1 MKKLKIVLKSNY
13 IYYFVF
19 LFTICY
25 VFINIKF
32 VPFKYEN
39 LNNNL
44 KGYVNDY
51 YIDGDKLTIIIKNK
65 NKIILNY
72 YFKTEKEKNNF
83 EICYGDYIEVIG
95 KSIEIKENTNFNL
108 FNYKRYLK
116 TKKIYYS
123 FSVDKIKRL
132 KKNTNL
138 LYHIKNKI
146 VTKIESNISS
156 NYIKTFILGD
166 KRDINSN
173 MIESYQ
179 RLGVSHLFAISGM
192 HVSFLSMIL
201 LKILSKIND
210 KAKHSI
216 VILFLL
222 FYTFLTN
229 YTISIVR
236 STMQFILF
244 KVNKLFDLKI
254 KNVNIML
261 IIISAVLLYNPY
273 YIYDIS
279 FLFSFS
285 ISFSL
290 ILFRKNIDI
299 DNNYFIK
306 SFITSLIS
314 FLVSLPI
321 LINNFYEINFLSI
334 LYNIF
339 YIPFVSFILFPINIL
354 TLIFSFLDPLNN
366 YIINI
371 FESITR
377 ILSKMKFLTFS
388 SAKLPIF
395 LIVIYYI
402 CLYFAVTKKGKKYIL
417 FLVLLIV
424 FFINNNRITI
434 FPVITYLDVGQ
445 GDSCLI
451 RVFNKNVLI
460 DTGGK
465 TYNKK
470 EKWRQRKKEYNIA
483 DNITIPYLKSVGV
496 KKIDYLILTHGD
508 FDHMGEASN
517 LTKKFNVKKV
527 IFNNDS
533 YNELETSFIKILKKK
548 KIKYYH
554 NVEKIKLQKS
564 VLYFLNT
571 KIYDNENDNSN
582 VVYTEINNYK
592 FLFMGDAGITTYQRL
607 KEVLPC
613 NITVLKVGHH
623 GALGVVN
630 EDMLKILQ
638 PKFALISVGQNKFGH
653 PATYTLKVLKGTKI
667 LRTDIN
673 NCVKFVVGKNTLKV
687 YSFNIRKKRFVK
699 IY

>member
-39 LNNNL
+39 LNNNI

-65 NKIILNY
+65 NKVILNY
-72 YFKTEKEKNNF
+72 YFKTEKEKKNF

-166 KRDINSN
+166 KRDVNSN

-210 KAKHSI
+210 KAKYSI
-216 VILFLL
+216 VVLFLL

-229 YTISIVR
+229 YAISIIR

-244 KVNKLFDLKI
+244 KVNKLFNLKI
-254 KNVNIML
+254 KNVNIMI
-261 IIISAVLLYNPY
+261 IIISVVLLYNPY

-334 LYNIF
+334 FYNIF

-371 FESITR
+371 FESITI

-424 FFINNNRITI
+424 FFINNNRITM

-548 KIKYYH
+548 KIKYY
-554 NVEKIKLQKS
+554 NNIEKIKLQKCI
-564 VLYFLNT
+564 LYFLNT

-582 VVYTEINNYK
+582 VMYTEINNYK
-592 FLFMGDAGITTYQRL
+592 FLFMGDAGINKERDIL
-607 KEVLPC
+607 KKYNLQY
-613 NITVLKVGHH
+613 IDVLKVGHH
-623 GALGVVN
+623 GSKTSSSKDFIDEIN
-630 EDMLKILQ
+630 
-638 PKFALISVGQNKFGH
+638 PKFSIISVGKNNRYGHPNKEVLKELEDSKIYRTDKNGSIMFKIMNNKF
-653 PATYTLKVLKGTKI
+653 KI
-667 LRTDIN
+667 ET
-673 NCVKFVVGKNTLKV
+673 C
-687 YSFNIRKKRFVK
+687 SP
-699 IY
+699 

>member
-39 LNNNL
+39 LNNNI

-65 NKIILNY
+65 NKVILNY

-138 LYHIKNKI
+138 LYHVKNKI

-166 KRDINSN
+166 KRDVNSN

-192 HVSFLSMIL
+192 HVSFLSIIL

-210 KAKHSI
+210 KSKYSI

-306 SFITSLIS
+306 SFITSLTS

-334 LYNIF
+334 FYNIF

-371 FESITR
+371 FESITI

-388 SAKLPIF
+388 AAKLPIF

-402 CLYFAVTKKGKKYIL
+402 CLYFAVTKKRKKYIL
-417 FLVLLIV
+417 FLALLIV
-424 FFINNNRITI
+424 FFINNNRITM

-548 KIKYYH
+548 EIKYYH
-554 NVEKIKLQKS
+554 NVEKIKLQKCI
-564 VLYFLNT
+564 LYFLNT

-592 FLFMGDAGITTYQRL
+592 FLFMGDAGINKERDIL
-607 KEVLPC
+607 KKY
-613 NITVLKVGHH
+613 NISDIDFFKVGHH
-623 GALGVVN
+623 GSKTSSSKDFIDEIN
-630 EDMLKILQ
+630 PRFSI
-638 PKFALISVGQNKFGH
+638 ISVGKNNRYGH
-653 PATYTLKVLKGTKI
+653 PNKEVLNNLDNSKI
-667 LRTDIN
+667 YRTDQDGSIMFKIKN
-673 NCVKFVVGKNTLKV
+673 NKLKIETC
-687 YSFNIRKKRFVK
+687 SP
-699 IY
+699 

>member
-13 IYYFVF
+13 MYYLVF

-65 NKIILNY
+65 NKVILNY

-138 LYHIKNKI
+138 LYYIKNKI

-334 LYNIF
+334 FYNIF

-451 RVFNKNVLI
+451 RIFNKNVLI

-533 YNELETSFIKILKKK
+533 YNELETSFIKILKNK

-592 FLFMGDAGITTYQRL
+592 FLFMGDAGINKERDIL
-607 KEVLPC
+607 KKYNLQD
-613 NITVLKVGHH
+613 IDVLKVGHH
-623 GALGVVN
+623 GSKTSSSKDFIDEIN
-630 EDMLKILQ
+630 PRFSI
-638 PKFALISVGQNKFGH
+638 ISVGKNNRYGHPNKEVLKKLEDSKIYRTDKDGSIMFKITNNKF
-653 PATYTLKVLKGTKI
+653 KI
-667 LRTDIN
+667 ET
-673 NCVKFVVGKNTLKV
+673 C
-687 YSFNIRKKRFVK
+687 SP
-699 IY
+699 

>member
-39 LNNNL
+39 LNNNI

-65 NKIILNY
+65 NKVILNY

-210 KAKHSI
+210 KAKNSI

-254 KNVNIML
+254 RNVNIML

-306 SFITSLIS
+306 SFVTSLIS

-402 CLYFAVTKKGKKYIL
+402 CLYFAVTRKRKKYIL

-424 FFINNNRITI
+424 FFINNNRITV

-533 YNELETSFIKILKKK
+533 YNKLEISFIKILKKK

-592 FLFMGDAGITTYQRL
+592 FLFMGDAGINKERDIL
-607 KEVLPC
+607 KKYNLQD
-613 NITVLKVGHH
+613 IDVLKVGHH
-623 GALGVVN
+623 GSKTSSSKDFIDEIN
-630 EDMLKILQ
+630 
-638 PKFALISVGQNKFGH
+638 PKFSIISVGKNNRYGHPNKEVLKELEDSKIYRTDKNGSIMFKIMNNKF
-653 PATYTLKVLKGTKI
+653 KI
-667 LRTDIN
+667 ET
-673 NCVKFVVGKNTLKV
+673 C
-687 YSFNIRKKRFVK
+687 SP
-699 IY
+699 

>member
-1 MKKLKIVLKSNY
+1 MKKLRIVLKSNY
-13 IYYFVF
+13 MYYFVF

-65 NKIILNY
+65 NKVILNY

-201 LKILSKIND
+201 LRILSKIND
-210 KAKHSI
+210 KVKYSI

-321 LINNFYEINFLSI
+321 LINNFYEVNFLSI
-334 LYNIF
+334 FYNIF
-339 YIPFVSFILFPINIL
+339 YIPFVSLVLFPINIL

-371 FESITR
+371 FESITI

-402 CLYFAVTKKGKKYIL
+402 CLYFAVTRKRKKYIL

-424 FFINNNRITI
+424 FFINNNRITV

-517 LTKKFNVKKV
+517 LTKKINVKKV

-548 KIKYYH
+548 KIKYY
-554 NVEKIKLQKS
+554 NNIEKIKLQKCI
-564 VLYFLNT
+564 LYFLNT

-592 FLFMGDAGITTYQRL
+592 FLFMGDAGINKERDIL
-607 KEVLPC
+607 KKYNLQD
-613 NITVLKVGHH
+613 IDVLKVGHH
-623 GALGVVN
+623 GSKTSSSKDFIDEIN
-630 EDMLKILQ
+630 PRFSI
-638 PKFALISVGQNKFGH
+638 ISVGKNNRYGH
-653 PATYTLKVLKGTKI
+653 PNKKVLKELEDSKI
-667 LRTDIN
+667 YRTDKNGSIMFKITN
-673 NCVKFVVGKNTLKV
+673 NKF
-687 YSFNIRKKRFVK
+687 K
-699 IY
+699 IETCSP

>member
-13 IYYFVF
+13 MYYLVF

-65 NKIILNY
+65 NKVILNY

-138 LYHIKNKI
+138 LYYIKNKI

-210 KAKHSI
+210 KVKYSI

-244 KVNKLFDLKI
+244 KVNKVFDLKI

-321 LINNFYEINFLSI
+321 LINNFYEVNFLSI
-334 LYNIF
+334 FYNIF

-371 FESITR
+371 FESITI

-402 CLYFAVTKKGKKYIL
+402 CLYFAVTRKRKKYIL

-424 FFINNNRITI
+424 FFINNNRITV

-451 RVFNKNVLI
+451 RAFNKNVLI

-470 EKWRQRKKEYNIA
+470 EKWRQRKKEYNIV

-508 FDHMGEASN
+508 YDHMGEAIN
-517 LTKKFNVKKV
+517 LVNNFKVDNV
-527 IFNNDS
+527 IFNCGEF
-533 YNELETSFIKILKKK
+533 NELEKELIKVIDKK
-548 KIKYYH
+548 KIKYYSC
-554 NVEKIKLQKS
+554 IKELNIDNNK
-564 VLYFLNT
+564 LYFLQT
-571 KIYDNENDNSN
+571 KEYDNENDNSN

-592 FLFMGDAGITTYQRL
+592 FLFMGDAGINKERDIL
-607 KEVLPC
+607 KKYNLQD
-613 NITVLKVGHH
+613 IDVLKVGHH
-623 GALGVVN
+623 GSKTSSSKDFIDEIN
-630 EDMLKILQ
+630 PRFSI
-638 PKFALISVGQNKFGH
+638 ISVGKNNRYGHPNKEVLKKLEDSKIYRTDKDGSIMFKITNNKF
-653 PATYTLKVLKGTKI
+653 KI
-667 LRTDIN
+667 ET
-673 NCVKFVVGKNTLKV
+673 C
-687 YSFNIRKKRFVK
+687 SP
-699 IY
+699 

>member
-39 LNNNL
+39 LNNNI

-65 NKIILNY
+65 NKVILNY
-72 YFKTEKEKNNF
+72 YFKTEKEKKNF

-210 KAKHSI
+210 KAKYSI
-216 VILFLL
+216 VVLFLL

-229 YTISIVR
+229 YAISIVR

-244 KVNKLFDLKI
+244 KVNKVFDLKI

-334 LYNIF
+334 FYNIF

-371 FESITR
+371 FESITI

-402 CLYFAVTKKGKKYIL
+402 CLYFAVTRKRKKYIL

-424 FFINNNRITI
+424 FFINNNRITM

-564 VLYFLNT
+564 ILYFLNT

-592 FLFMGDAGITTYQRL
+592 FLFMGDAGINKETDIL
-607 KEVLPC
+607 KKYNLQY
-613 NITVLKVGHH
+613 IDVLKVGHH
-623 GALGVVN
+623 GSKTSSSKDFIDEIN
-630 EDMLKILQ
+630 
-638 PKFALISVGQNKFGH
+638 PKFSIISVGKNNRYGHPNKEVLKELEDSKIYRTDKNGSIMFKIMNNKF
-653 PATYTLKVLKGTKI
+653 KI
-667 LRTDIN
+667 ET
-673 NCVKFVVGKNTLKV
+673 C
-687 YSFNIRKKRFVK
+687 SP
-699 IY
+699 

>member
-1 MKKLKIVLKSNY
+1 MKKLKIVLKYNY

-39 LNNNL
+39 LNDNL

-65 NKIILNY
+65 NKVILNY

-210 KAKHSI
+210 KVKYSI
-216 VILFLL
+216 VVLFLL

-229 YTISIVR
+229 YAISIVR
-236 STMQFILF
+236 STLQFILF
-244 KVNKLFDLKI
+244 KVNKVFDLKI

-299 DNNYFIK
+299 ENNYFIK
-306 SFITSLIS
+306 SFVTSLIS

-334 LYNIF
+334 FYNIF
-339 YIPFVSFILFPINIL
+339 YIPFVSFVLFPINIL

-371 FESITR
+371 FESITI

-388 SAKLPIF
+388 AAKLPIF

-402 CLYFAVTKKGKKYIL
+402 CLYFTVTKKRRKYIL
-417 FLVLLIV
+417 FLILLIV
-424 FFINNNRITI
+424 FFINNNKVTL

-465 TYNKK
+465 TYNKE

-533 YNELETSFIKILKKK
+533 YNELEKSFIKILKKK
-548 KIKYYH
+548 KIKYY
-554 NVEKIKLQKS
+554 NNIEKIKLQKCI
-564 VLYFLNT
+564 LYFLNT
-571 KIYDNENDNSN
+571 KNYDNENDNSN

-592 FLFMGDAGITTYQRL
+592 FLFMGDAGINKERDIL
-607 KEVLPC
+607 KKYNLQD
-613 NITVLKVGHH
+613 IDVLKVGHH
-623 GALGVVN
+623 GSKTSSSKDFIDEIN
-630 EDMLKILQ
+630 PRFSI
-638 PKFALISVGQNKFGH
+638 ISVEKNNIYGHPNKEVLKEFEDSKIYRTDKDGSIMFKIMNNKF
-653 PATYTLKVLKGTKI
+653 KI
-667 LRTDIN
+667 ET
-673 NCVKFVVGKNTLKV
+673 C
-687 YSFNIRKKRFVK
+687 SP
-699 IY
+699 

>member
-39 LNNNL
+39 LNNNI

-65 NKIILNY
+65 NKVILNY

-166 KRDINSN
+166 KRDVNSN
-173 MIESYQ
+173 MIELYQ

-210 KAKHSI
+210 KAKNSI

-244 KVNKLFDLKI
+244 KVNKLFNLKI
-254 KNVNIML
+254 KNVNIMI

-321 LINNFYEINFLSI
+321 LINNFYEVNFLSI
-334 LYNIF
+334 FYNIF

-371 FESITR
+371 FESITI

-388 SAKLPIF
+388 AAKLPIF

-402 CLYFAVTKKGKKYIL
+402 CLYFAVTRKRKKYIL

-424 FFINNNRITI
+424 FFINNNRITM

-548 KIKYYH
+548 KIKYY
-554 NVEKIKLQKS
+554 NNIEKIKLQKCI
-564 VLYFLNT
+564 LYFLNT

-592 FLFMGDAGITTYQRL
+592 FLFMGDAGINKERDIL
-607 KEVLPC
+607 KKYNLQD
-613 NITVLKVGHH
+613 IDVLKVGHH
-623 GALGVVN
+623 GSKTSSSKDFIDEIN
-630 EDMLKILQ
+630 PRFSI
-638 PKFALISVGQNKFGH
+638 ISVGKNNRYGHPNKEVLKELEDSKIYRTDKDGSIMFKIMNNKF
-653 PATYTLKVLKGTKI
+653 KI
-667 LRTDIN
+667 ET
-673 NCVKFVVGKNTLKV
+673 C
-687 YSFNIRKKRFVK
+687 SP
-699 IY
+699 

>member
-39 LNNNL
+39 LNNNI

-65 NKIILNY
+65 NKVILNY
-72 YFKTEKEKNNF
+72 YFKTEKEKKNF

-146 VTKIESNISS
+146 VTKIESNISN

-192 HVSFLSMIL
+192 HVSFLSIIL

-210 KAKHSI
+210 KVKYSI

-244 KVNKLFDLKI
+244 KVNKVFDLKI

-290 ILFRKNIDI
+290 ILFRKNIDT

-334 LYNIF
+334 FYNIF

-371 FESITR
+371 FESITI

-388 SAKLPIF
+388 AAKLPIF

-402 CLYFAVTKKGKKYIL
+402 CLYFAVTRKRKKYIL

-424 FFINNNRITI
+424 FFINNNRITM

-533 YNELETSFIKILKKK
+533 YNELETSFIKILEKKE
-548 KIKYYH
+548 IKYYH
-554 NVEKIKLQKS
+554 NVEKIKLQKCI
-564 VLYFLNT
+564 LYFLNT

-592 FLFMGDAGITTYQRL
+592 FLFMGDAGINKERDIL
-607 KEVLPC
+607 KKYNLQY
-613 NITVLKVGHH
+613 IDVLKVGHH
-623 GALGVVN
+623 GSKTSSSKDFIDEIN
-630 EDMLKILQ
+630 
-638 PKFALISVGQNKFGH
+638 PKFSIISVGKNNRYGH
-653 PATYTLKVLKGTKI
+653 PNKEVLKELEDSKI
-667 LRTDIN
+667 YRTDKNGSIMFKIKN
-673 NCVKFVVGKNTLKV
+673 NKLKIETC
-687 YSFNIRKKRFVK
+687 SP
-699 IY
+699 

>member
-39 LNNNL
+39 LNNNI

-65 NKIILNY
+65 NKVILNY
-72 YFKTEKEKNNF
+72 YFKTEKEKKNF

-210 KAKHSI
+210 KAKYSI
-216 VILFLL
+216 VVLFLL

-229 YTISIVR
+229 YAISIVR

-244 KVNKLFDLKI
+244 KVNKVFDLKI

-334 LYNIF
+334 FYNIF

-371 FESITR
+371 FESITI

-402 CLYFAVTKKGKKYIL
+402 CLYFAVTRKRKKYIL

-424 FFINNNRITI
+424 FFINNNRITM

-592 FLFMGDAGITTYQRL
+592 FLFMGDAGINKETDIL
-607 KEVLPC
+607 KKYNLQY
-613 NITVLKVGHH
+613 IDVLKVGHH
-623 GALGVVN
+623 GSKTSSSKDFIDEIN
-630 EDMLKILQ
+630 
-638 PKFALISVGQNKFGH
+638 PKFSIISVGKNNRYGHPNKEVLKELEDSKIYRTDKNGSIMFKIMNNKF
-653 PATYTLKVLKGTKI
+653 KI
-667 LRTDIN
+667 ET
-673 NCVKFVVGKNTLKV
+673 C
-687 YSFNIRKKRFVK
+687 SP
-699 IY
+699 

>member
-13 IYYFVF
+13 MYYFVF

-65 NKIILNY
+65 NKVILNY

-254 KNVNIML
+254 RNVNIML

-279 FLFSFS
+279 FIFSFS

-299 DNNYFIK
+299 ENNYFIK

-371 FESITR
+371 FESITG

-402 CLYFAVTKKGKKYIL
+402 CLYFAVTKKRKKYIL

-424 FFINNNRITI
+424 FFINNNRITV

-465 TYNKK
+465 IYNKK
-470 EKWRQRKKEYNIA
+470 EKWRQRKKEYNIV

-533 YNELETSFIKILKKK
+533 YNELETSFIKILKNK

-592 FLFMGDAGITTYQRL
+592 FLFMGDAGINKERDIL
-607 KEVLPC
+607 KKYNLQD
-613 NITVLKVGHH
+613 IDVLKVGHH
-623 GALGVVN
+623 GSKTSSSKDFIDEIN
-630 EDMLKILQ
+630 PRFSI
-638 PKFALISVGQNKFGH
+638 ISVGKNNRYGH
-653 PATYTLKVLKGTKI
+653 PNIKVLKKLEDSKI
-667 LRTDIN
+667 YRTDKDGSIMFKITN
-673 NCVKFVVGKNTLKV
+673 NKF
-687 YSFNIRKKRFVK
+687 K
-699 IY
+699 IETCSP

>member
-1 MKKLKIVLKSNY
+1 MKKLKIILKYNH
-13 IYYFVF
+13 IYYIIF

-25 VFINIKF
+25 VLININF
-32 VPFKYEN
+32 IPFKYKN
-39 LNNNL
+39 LSNSL

-65 NKIILNY
+65 DKIILNY
-72 YFKTEKEKNNF
+72 YFKTEHEKNNL

-95 KSIEIKENTNFNL
+95 KNVEIKENTNFNL

-116 TKKIYYS
+116 TKKINYS
-123 FSVDKIKRL
+123 FSVDKIKVI
-132 KKNTNL
+132 KKNANL
-138 LYHIKNKI
+138 LYYVKNKI
-146 VTKIESNISS
+146 VTKIEKNISS

-166 KRDINSN
+166 KRDIDSN
-173 MIESYQ
+173 IVSAYQ
-179 RLGVSHLFAISGM
+179 ELGVSHLFAISGM

-201 LKILSKIND
+201 LKMLNKTNEKVKYSVI
-210 KAKHSI
+210 
-216 VILFLL
+216 ILFLL

-236 STMQFILF
+236 ATLQFIFF
-244 KVNKLFDLKI
+244 KINKLFNLKI
-254 KNVNIML
+254 KNINIM
-261 IIISAVLLYNPY
+261 IFIISIVLLYNPY

-290 ILFRKNIDI
+290 ILFKQSINKE
-299 DNNYFIK
+299 DNCFIK
-306 SFITSLIS
+306 SFITSLVS

-334 LYNIF
+334 FYNIF

-354 TLIFSFLDPLNN
+354 TLIFNFLDPINN

-371 FESITR
+371 FETITVF
-377 ILSKMKFLTFS
+377 LSKIKILTFS

-395 LIVIYYI
+395 LIVIYYVI
-402 CLYFAVTKKGKKYIL
+402 LYFAISKKRKKYIM
-417 FLVLLIV
+417 LLIILII
-424 FFINNNRITI
+424 FFINNNRITL
-434 FPVITYLDVGQ
+434 FPTVTYLDVGQ

-451 RVFNKNVLI
+451 RIFNKNILI

-483 DNITIPYLKSVGV
+483 DNITIPYLKSIGV

-508 FDHMGEASN
+508 FDHIGEASN
-517 LTKKFNVKKV
+517 LVKKFKVKKI

-533 YNELETSFIKILKKK
+533 YNKLESNLIKILKKK
-548 KIKYYH
+548 QIKYYK
-554 NVEKIKLQKS
+554 NIEKIKLQKNI
-564 VLYFLNT
+564 LYFLNT
-571 KIYDNENDNSN
+571 KTYDNENDNSN

-592 FLFMGDAGITTYQRL
+592 FLFMGDAGINKERDIL
-607 KEVLPC
+607 KKYNLQD
-613 NITVLKVGHH
+613 IDVLKVGHH
-623 GALGVVN
+623 GSN
-630 EDMLKILQ
+630 TSSSKDFIDEIN
-638 PKFALISVGQNKFGH
+638 PKFSIISVGKNNRYGHPNIEVIKELKDSKIYRTDKDGSVMFKIMNNKF
-653 PATYTLKVLKGTKI
+653 KI
-667 LRTDIN
+667 ET
-673 NCVKFVVGKNTLKV
+673 C
-687 YSFNIRKKRFVK
+687 SP
-699 IY
+699 

>member
-1 MKKLKIVLKSNY
+1 MKKLKMVLKSNY

-39 LNNNL
+39 LNNNI

-65 NKIILNY
+65 NKVILNY
-72 YFKTEKEKNNF
+72 YFKTEKEKKNF

-201 LKILSKIND
+201 LKILSKINN
-210 KAKHSI
+210 KAKNSI

-244 KVNKLFDLKI
+244 KVNKVFDLKI

-321 LINNFYEINFLSI
+321 LINNFYEVNFLSI
-334 LYNIF
+334 FYNIF
-339 YIPFVSFILFPINIL
+339 YIPFVSFVLFPINIL

-371 FESITR
+371 FESITI

-388 SAKLPIF
+388 AAKLPIF

-402 CLYFAVTKKGKKYIL
+402 CLYFAVTKKRKKYIL
-417 FLVLLIV
+417 FLALLIV
-424 FFINNNRITI
+424 FFINNNRITM

-533 YNELETSFIKILKKK
+533 YNELETNFIKILKKK
-548 KIKYYH
+548 KIKYY
-554 NVEKIKLQKS
+554 NNIEKIKLQKCI
-564 VLYFLNT
+564 LYFLNT

-592 FLFMGDAGITTYQRL
+592 FLFMGDAGINKERDIL
-607 KEVLPC
+607 KKYNLQY
-613 NITVLKVGHH
+613 IDVLKVGHH
-623 GALGVVN
+623 GSKTSSSKDFIDEIN
-630 EDMLKILQ
+630 
-638 PKFALISVGQNKFGH
+638 PKFSIISVGKNNRYGHPNKEVLKELEDSKIYRTDKNGSIMFKIMNNKF
-653 PATYTLKVLKGTKI
+653 KI
-667 LRTDIN
+667 ET
-673 NCVKFVVGKNTLKV
+673 C
-687 YSFNIRKKRFVK
+687 SP
-699 IY
+699 

>member
-592 FLFMGDAGITTYQRL
+592 FLFMGDAGINKERDIL
-607 KEVLPC
+607 KKYNLQD
-613 NITVLKVGHH
+613 IDVLKVGHH
-623 GALGVVN
+623 GSKTSSSKDFIDEIN
-630 EDMLKILQ
+630 PRFSI
-638 PKFALISVGQNKFGH
+638 ISVGKNNRYGHPNKEVLKKLEDSKIYRTDKDGSIMFKITNNKF
-653 PATYTLKVLKGTKI
+653 KI
-667 LRTDIN
+667 ET
-673 NCVKFVVGKNTLKV
+673 C
-687 YSFNIRKKRFVK
+687 SP
-699 IY
+699 

>member
-1 MKKLKIVLKSNY
+1 
-13 IYYFVF
+13 
-19 LFTICY
+19 
-25 VFINIKF
+25 
-32 VPFKYEN
+32 
-39 LNNNL
+39 
-44 KGYVNDY
+44 
-51 YIDGDKLTIIIKNK
+51 
-65 NKIILNY
+65 
-72 YFKTEKEKNNF
+72 
-83 EICYGDYIEVIG
+83 
-95 KSIEIKENTNFNL
+95 
-108 FNYKRYLK
+108 
-116 TKKIYYS
+116 
-123 FSVDKIKRL
+123 
-132 KKNTNL
+132 
-138 LYHIKNKI
+138 
-146 VTKIESNISS
+146 
-156 NYIKTFILGD
+156 
-166 KRDINSN
+166 
-173 MIESYQ
+173 
-179 RLGVSHLFAISGM
+179 
-192 HVSFLSMIL
+192 
-201 LKILSKIND
+201 
-210 KAKHSI
+210 
-216 VILFLL
+216 
-222 FYTFLTN
+222 
-229 YTISIVR
+229 
-236 STMQFILF
+236 MQFILF

-306 SFITSLIS
+306 SFITSLTS

-334 LYNIF
+334 FYNIF

-371 FESITR
+371 FESITI

-388 SAKLPIF
+388 AAKLPIF

-402 CLYFAVTKKGKKYIL
+402 CLYFAVTKKRKKYIL
-417 FLVLLIV
+417 FLALLIV
-424 FFINNNRITI
+424 FFINNNRITM

-548 KIKYYH
+548 EIKYYH
-554 NVEKIKLQKS
+554 NVEKIKLQKCI
-564 VLYFLNT
+564 LYFLNT

-592 FLFMGDAGITTYQRL
+592 FLFMGDAGINKERDIL
-607 KEVLPC
+607 KKY
-613 NITVLKVGHH
+613 NISDIDFFKVGHH
-623 GALGVVN
+623 GSKTSSSKDFIDEIN
-630 EDMLKILQ
+630 PRFSI
-638 PKFALISVGQNKFGH
+638 ISVGKNNRYGH
-653 PATYTLKVLKGTKI
+653 PNKEVLNNLDNSKI
-667 LRTDIN
+667 YRTDQDGSIMFKIKN
-673 NCVKFVVGKNTLKV
+673 NKLKIETC
-687 YSFNIRKKRFVK
+687 SP
-699 IY
+699 

>member
-39 LNNNL
+39 LNNNI

-65 NKIILNY
+65 NKVILNY

-210 KAKHSI
+210 KVKYSI

-244 KVNKLFDLKI
+244 KVNKVFDLKI

-321 LINNFYEINFLSI
+321 LINNFYEVNFLSI
-334 LYNIF
+334 FYNIF
-339 YIPFVSFILFPINIL
+339 YIPFVSLVLFPINIL

-371 FESITR
+371 FESITI

-402 CLYFAVTKKGKKYIL
+402 CLYFAVTRKRKKYIL

-424 FFINNNRITI
+424 FFINNNRITV

-517 LTKKFNVKKV
+517 LTKKINVKKV

-548 KIKYYH
+548 KIKYY
-554 NVEKIKLQKS
+554 NNIEKIKLQKCI
-564 VLYFLNT
+564 LYFLNT

-592 FLFMGDAGITTYQRL
+592 FLFMGDAGINKERDIL
-607 KEVLPC
+607 KKY
-613 NITVLKVGHH
+613 NISDIDFFKVGHH
-623 GALGVVN
+623 GSNTSSSELFIN
-630 EDMLKILQ
+630 SIN
-638 PKFALISVGQNKFGH
+638 PKYSLISVGKNNRYGH
-653 PATYTLKVLKGTKI
+653 PKDEVLDILSNSKI
-667 LRTDIN
+667 YRTDLNGSIEIKLN
-673 NCVKFVVGKNTLKV
+673 KSGYK
-687 YSFNIRKKRFVK
+687 IRTCPP
-699 IY
+699 

>member
-39 LNNNL
+39 LNNNI

-65 NKIILNY
+65 NKVILNY

-166 KRDINSN
+166 KRDVNSN
-173 MIESYQ
+173 MIELYQ

-210 KAKHSI
+210 KAKNSI

-244 KVNKLFDLKI
+244 KVNKLFNLKI
-254 KNVNIML
+254 KNVNIMI

-321 LINNFYEINFLSI
+321 LINNFYEVNFLSI
-334 LYNIF
+334 FYNIF
-339 YIPFVSFILFPINIL
+339 YIPFVSFVLFPINIL

-371 FESITR
+371 FESITI

-388 SAKLPIF
+388 AAKLPIF

-402 CLYFAVTKKGKKYIL
+402 CLYFAVTRKRKKYIL

-424 FFINNNRITI
+424 FFINNNRITM

-548 KIKYYH
+548 KIKYY
-554 NVEKIKLQKS
+554 NNIEKIKLQKCI
-564 VLYFLNT
+564 LYFLNT

-592 FLFMGDAGITTYQRL
+592 FLFMGDAGINKERDIL
-607 KEVLPC
+607 KKYNLQY
-613 NITVLKVGHH
+613 IDVLKVGHH
-623 GALGVVN
+623 GSKTSSSKDFIDEIN
-630 EDMLKILQ
+630 
-638 PKFALISVGQNKFGH
+638 PKFSIISVGKNNRYGHPNKEVLKELEDSKIYRTDKDGSIMFKIMNNKF
-653 PATYTLKVLKGTKI
+653 KI
-667 LRTDIN
+667 ET
-673 NCVKFVVGKNTLKV
+673 C
-687 YSFNIRKKRFVK
+687 SP
-699 IY
+699 